1 MKIRD
6 VKGIVELIDEICPI
20 DIGLKVANE
29 WRSCSEKECLDCWYK
44 SLNLKENQDKLDYEI
59 DI

>member
-6 VKGIVELIDEICPI
+6 VKGIVELLNDLCPE
-20 DIGLKVANE
+20 DMGLKEADK
-29 WRSCSEKECLDCWYK
+29 WKKCSEEDCFYCWYK